1 MDRYCQ
7 ISRSFSTLP
16 QFEMVLKL
24 EPLFDE
30 SNHEKWREARESYKG
45 KRVTDPWMDKFLK
58 TTEKILEQRQDDF
71 S

>member
-1 MDRYCQ
+1 
-7 ISRSFSTLP
+7 
-16 QFEMVLKL
+16 MVLKL

-45 KRVTDPWMDKFLK
+45 KRVTDLWMDKFLE